1 MITFL
6 KTYKIYIFF
15 IFLLLLLICY
25 SILNNYSFIQNIV
38 PSQHSQSANN
48 FASNAVFHTTEKNKT
63 SDKLV
68 KYGSYVDGDSTV
80 GSFTSDW
87 YTANGTINIM
97 ISGYPANAGN
107 KLEIQFLNSKKSI
120 VYQANNPGETW
131 KEWSFKVNKN
141 EPFRI
146 IAQDQSIQPAG
157 WLGFSLPYKNFVP
170 ESILIILQLM
180 LGIYY
185 FLLFLLP
192 GIVLA
197 SYIYPLISAK
207 PLFLLLSVAGSFG
220 IGYATFYIYYL
231 NPLLGKICSIVI
243 IILSIIL
250 FYIRRTIIVTIFKS
264 SDYIWPLRFVILQ
277 SLFYLSVLFS
287 LHTDTE
293 AHVEIQGRFLNN
305 SLQPDNIIPYIFLE
319 RIFNGLSVSHFLG
332 DWLSSDRPPLLT
344 GVLALLRALSIFQNP
359 ELFYQIMGTFIQS
372 SWIIAIWAIVRNKK
386 WNNTV
391 LFLTLSFIT
400 FSGWSL
406 INTNFLWPKISTI
419 PMIILAYI
427 LLIQAKRTRAD
438 IIIGS
443 LACAFAFLL
452 HGGSIFSI
460 LALGIMLLYKTYRLS
475 WKEIGLGILIF
486 IITVLPWT
494 LYQKLADPPGDR
506 LLKWQLAGVI
516 DINNQSFLTTFIEAY
531 RSHSLADI
539 FSFKLSNFI
548 TLLPEITKMSNL
560 SEIRFQFFNNFT
572 LVNGI
577 ALVGL
582 LSLIIYTSKNYKNI
596 HWSSTPA
603 VPITYQLVL
612 SLCVWCLL
620 LFGPGATQVHQGSYA
635 NDVFLFLL
643 LSIALSK
650 SRNWIML
657 SIYHLNLIV
666 FTSLWWV
673 NNSGSFTSYIWDP
686 LLVGFSV
693 IVFLIIYV
701 YLHFIRVKH

>member
-15 IFLLLLLICY
+15 IFLLLLLTCY
-25 SILNNYSFIQNIV
+25 LVLNNYSFIQNIA
-38 PSQHSQSANN
+38 PSQNSQLAKN
-48 FASNAVFHTTEKNKT
+48 FAPNAVYQTTENNEL

-87 YTANGTINIM
+87 YTANGTVNIM
-97 ISGYPANAGN
+97 VAGYPTNSGN
-107 KLEIQFLNSKKSI
+107 KLEIQFQNSKQSV
-120 VYQANNPGETW
+120 VYQANNPGEKW
-131 KEWSFKVNKN
+131 QEWSFKTDKN

-146 IAQDQSIQPAG
+146 IAQDQSKQPGG

-170 ESILIILQLM
+170 PSIVLILQFI

-192 GIVLA
+192 GSVVA
-197 SYIYPLISAK
+197 SYIYPRISAK

-220 IGYATFYIYYL
+220 IGYILFYMYYF

-243 IILSIIL
+243 LSLSIIL
-250 FYIRRTIIVTIFKS
+250 FYMRRKIIADIFKS

-287 LHTDTE
+287 LHTDVE
-293 AHVEIQGRFLNN
+293 AHMEIEWRFLNN
-305 SLQPDNIIPYIFLE
+305 TLQPDNIIPYIFLE
-319 RIFNGLSVSHFLG
+319 RIFNGLSLSHFLG

-344 GVLALLRALSIFQNP
+344 GVLALLRPLSIFQSP

-372 SWIIAIWAIVRNKK
+372 SWIIAVWAIIRNKK
-386 WNNTV
+386 WSNTV

-406 INTNFLWPKISTI
+406 INTNFLWPKIATI

-427 LLIQAKRTRAD
+427 LLIQAKRTRWD
-438 IIIGS
+438 IIVGS

-460 LALGIMLLYKTYRLS
+460 LALGVMLLYKKYRLS
-475 WKEIGLGILIF
+475 WKEIASGALMF

-506 LLKWQLAGVI
+506 LLKWQLAGVT
-516 DINNQSFLTTFIEAY
+516 DINNQSFLTTFIQAY

-539 FSFKLSNFI
+539 VAFKLANFT
-548 TLLPEITKMSNL
+548 TLLPDFNDL
-560 SEIRFQFFNNFT
+560 SGVAGIRFQFFNNFT

-577 ALVGL
+577 ALLGL
-582 LSLIIYTSKNYKNI
+582 LSLIIYLIKDYKSI
-596 HWSSTPA
+596 QWRSTAA
-603 VPITYQLVL
+603 VPMTYQLVL
-612 SLCVWCLL
+612 SLCIWCLL

-635 NDVFLFLL
+635 NEVFLFLL
-643 LSIALSK
+643 LSVAISK
-650 SRNWIML
+650 SSNWIML

-666 FTSLWWV
+666 FILLWWI
-673 NNSGSFTSYIWDP
+673 NNNGSFTSYTWETP
-686 LLVGFSV
+686 LVVFS
-693 IVFLIIYV
+693 IVLFLMMYV
-701 YLHFIRVKH
+701 YLHFVRVKR